1 MNTKRVELLAQEID
15 RQLINTTEGH
25 CARVDYLERSEATAL
40 CHYLVQAHT
49 GEDIA
54 FRILT
59 VRDSSNQRDAM
70 SLSTDEAIEIRNR
83 KHGRLC
89 LFVPSDLVDAAYSS
103 LANSFALIDG
113 RKLHESVLKHVRKV
127 LPDEAQKVLQAV
139 MRGTLKASYDQR
151 LDFALAAQELAQHG
165 ELAKLG
171 LELWRVGL
179 IADACP
185 DFVENLKSNQAS
197 TTELAHPS
205 RITAMARERIQGLK
219 VDRATAKALGLFFR
233 GRSMNNVLAWSR
245 ELASEQLTFDRW
257 IFPDRDRSNIR
268 SVIVQPFVN
277 PNGVVEKFCKL
288 EQPDEK
294 DGYLKASC
302 GPKRTMV
309 VKWKCDP
316 PQPDNLSSW
325 SIRILPSD
333 GVNENDLDEESDFV
347 EPGIPRVPG
356 HRRSV
361 TIKLD
366 IENEEIPT
374 CPVRVRVTPLDA
386 AGNEIINN
394 ETEIP
399 VFDRSYEFFMFKETE
414 SALPS
419 QEREK
424 RITVPTIAYGQ
435 LEIAMSMHENTLEDV
450 RTEWSE
456 KEIHYFSLF
465 FPGRGMLTIAL
476 SKMLV
481 ELEKQVRDEPRQR
494 ASYVLSRDEVQP
506 VTVDDC
512 VSFPLQIG
520 QPEMW
525 SAFLKARET
534 FFSRL
539 KKTSPRDLIETADWT
554 PELAGVALRYAQ
566 SYHELLDS
574 LVTNGCERSEILQAL
589 SLDTL
594 LVRVSGGGNSLEE
607 ALVVLPTHPF
617 RVAWY
622 ANYTQLLRNW
632 EAQLLKYSA
641 RKRKSAIDMQALRLL
656 EPINLPAFLYHP
668 VSNESFVFFQ
678 NLNFFHG
685 ITLPAGVGDPHRRFN
700 DIAVILGLGYE
711 QATMGDIRPHQLKDH
726 LKRFH
731 SMHHYVNT
739 LVSTLINPDRGTFF
753 GEAVQQFLSEQDIT
767 EEAEE
772 AFPVSTFQ
780 VHAFV
785 QDEHKRALN
794 ALTEVRRQ
802 IEQQNLG
809 ASDYLLPA
817 FSTSV
822 YPLSQLEQAQPP
834 EAHIAIVTDFT
845 QPRVAYR
852 PISQDSSNVTS
863 GNALYGLI
871 TRFVSHFTADEEGLH
886 WVHRIIPESVKKI
899 EHPAGNRYN
908 ETLTELHDAF
918 LDACG
923 YFATQQSDVRPILE
937 VRLDR
942 ERRDLLERLHTNTNW
957 VVTLDRFFTLDYY
970 DSPHHHSLDSVARKY
985 VLDYAPETIEG
996 LGHRMMVTTAWH
1008 EEIET
1013 LLGQAMK
1020 DLGFANIEQSVSRL
1034 LHYLKTVSG
1043 RLALQALES
1052 PTSAAAA
1059 VGLGTV
1065 TAWLERKGY
1074 LRQAVLVPVDSYPR
1088 LFSQEGTGKPLR
1100 GERRCDMV
1108 LISFRRNIFDATFI
1122 EVKWRRGQI
1131 PVLQELAE
1139 DMALQMEGSA
1149 QAMRRRFFGK
1159 GDEECIDK
1167 ALQLAYLA
1175 NVIRFYFERSR
1186 RYKLFDPAAEQAFI
1200 EQLAKLE
1207 KSGMEFRPNFEG
1219 YIVSLEGER
1228 RKPLFVETQTEK
1240 AKIHVLTAQDL
1251 DEATEFSPLQ
1261 MYSVQSKE
1269 LVPIEVEEDQLSNT
1283 SAEEEDSES
1292 SPAGELSAMELGE
1305 SISYQVE
1312 ELVTHPANDTSNIEQ
1327 AFSPVGEIVI
1337 PLGEVSGEPVE
1348 WTPAIA
1354 GSPHLFILGIP
1365 GQGKSWTIT
1374 RILKE
1379 LGKQHVPSLVLDFHG
1394 QFADPESPFEGMIRP
1409 LLVDAAQGLPFSPF
1423 ECTREPG
1430 AGGWKAASYALAEIF
1445 AYVTKMGQMQRDIIY
1460 TAIQDAY
1467 KAHGFADEDAIGLEY
1482 PTSEEVLRRIRQ
1494 EEQMRHVNNVSARC
1508 RPLLEMDL
1516 FRPIEQASDL
1526 LSSIRAGVVI
1536 DLHNLYSEE
1545 LQLAAGAFVLRKLYR
1560 DMFRWGY
1567 ADRLRLVIVLDEAHR
1582 LARDVTLPK
1591 IMKEGR
1597 KFGIAVVVAS
1607 QGMNDFHQD
1616 ILGNAGTK
1624 VIFRMNYPDSKKVSG
1639 FIRGRQGQDLSDRI
1653 SQLPV
1658 GSAYVQTSDMP
1669 YGEIVQMYPL
1679 N

>member
-1 MNTKRVELLAQEID
+1 MNTRRIELLAQEID
-15 RQLINTTEGH
+15 RQLRDTTEGH

-40 CHYLVQAHT
+40 CRYLAQAHAE
-49 GEDIA
+49 EDIA

-59 VRDSSNQRDAM
+59 VRDSSNQRDAI
-70 SLSTDEAIEIRNR
+70 SLTTDEAIEIRNR

-113 RKLHESVLKHVRKV
+113 RELHETALKHVMRF

-139 MRGTLKASYDQR
+139 RRGTLKASYDQR
-151 LDFALAAQELAQHG
+151 LDFGLAAQELAQHG

-205 RITAMARERIQGLK
+205 RISAMARERIQSLK
-219 VDRATAKALGLFFR
+219 VDKATAKALGLFFR
-233 GRSMNNVLAWSR
+233 GRAMNNVLAWSH
-245 ELASEQLTFDRW
+245 ELASEELTFDRW
-257 IFPDRDRSNIR
+257 IFPERDRSNIR
-268 SVIVQPFVN
+268 SVTVQPFAN
-277 PNGVVEKFCKL
+277 TNGVVERFCKL
-288 EQPDEK
+288 EQPDGK

-316 PQPDNLSSW
+316 AQPDNLSSW

-333 GVNENDLDEESDFV
+333 SVKENELDEESDFV
-347 EPGIPRVPG
+347 EPSIPRVPG

-366 IENEEIPT
+366 IEKEEIPT
-374 CPVRVRVTPLDA
+374 YPVRVRVTPLDA

-394 ETEIP
+394 ETELP
-399 VFDRSYEFFMFKETE
+399 VFDRSHEFFMFEE
-414 SALPS
+414 IASAIPS

-435 LEIAMSMHENTLEDV
+435 IEIAMSMHESTLEDV

-456 KEIHYFSLF
+456 KEIHYFSLA
-465 FPGRGMLTIAL
+465 FPGRGMLTIGL

-481 ELEKQVRDEPRQR
+481 ELEKQVRDEPRDKGC
-494 ASYVLSRDEVQP
+494 YVLSRDEVQP

-512 VSFPLQIG
+512 VSFPLLIG
-520 QPEMW
+520 QQETW
-525 SAFLKARET
+525 SAFLKSRET

-539 KKTSPRDLIETADWT
+539 KKSSPRDLIETADWT

-566 SYHELLDS
+566 SYRELLDS
-574 LVTNGCERSEILQAL
+574 LVSNGCVRAEILQAL

-594 LVRVSGGGNSLEE
+594 LVRMSGGGNSLEE
-607 ALVVLPTHPF
+607 ALVILPTHPF

-632 EAQLLKYSA
+632 EAQLLKYPSK
-641 RKRKSAIDMQALRLL
+641 KRKATIDMQALRLL
-656 EPINLPAFLYHP
+656 EPINVPAFLYHP
-668 VSNESFVFFQ
+668 VSAESFVFFQ

-685 ITLPAGVGDPHRRFN
+685 IALPAGVGDPHHRFN
-700 DIAVILGLGYE
+700 DLAIIMGLSHE

-726 LKRFH
+726 LYRFQ
-731 SMHHYVNT
+731 SMHPYVNT

-753 GEAVQQFLSEQDIT
+753 GRAVQQLLAEQLVDEETQEEFPLS
-767 EEAEE
+767 
-772 AFPVSTFQ
+772 SFQ

-845 QPRVAYR
+845 QPKVAYR

-871 TRFVSHFTADEEGLH
+871 TRFVSHFTADEDGLH

-908 ETLTELHDAF
+908 EILTDLHDAF

-923 YFATQQSDVRPILE
+923 YLATQQPDVRPILE

-957 VVTLDRFFTLDYY
+957 VITLDRFFTLDYY

-1013 LLGQAMK
+1013 LLGEAMK

-1131 PVLQELAE
+1131 PLLQELAE

-1149 QAMRRRFFGK
+1149 QAMRSRFF
-1159 GDEECIDK
+1159 DEERIDN
-1167 ALQLAYLA
+1167 ALQRAYLA
-1175 NVIRFYFERSR
+1175 NVLRFYFERSR

-1207 KSGMEFRPNFEG
+1207 KSGMDFRPNYEG

-1228 RKPLFVETQTEK
+1228 RKPLFSETQTER

-1261 MYSVQSKE
+1261 MYSVQSRE
-1269 LVPIEVEEDQLSNT
+1269 PVSMEVEEDQLSDID
-1283 SAEEEDSES
+1283 AEEEDEES
-1292 SPAGELSAMELGE
+1292 SPDGVLNATKLGE
-1305 SISYQVE
+1305 SISQQDE
-1312 ELVTHPANDTSNIEQ
+1312 EFITNPDNDNAGLEQ
-1327 AFSPVGEIVI
+1327 SLSPVGRIVI
-1337 PLGEVSGEPVE
+1337 PLGEASGEPVA

-1365 GQGKSWTIT
+1365 GQGKSWTIS

-1379 LGKQHVPSLVLDFHG
+1379 LGEQHVPSLVLDFHG
-1394 QFADPESPFEGMIRP
+1394 QFADPKSPFVQMIHP
-1409 LLVDAAQGLPFSPF
+1409 SIIDAAQGLPFSPF
-1423 ECTREPG
+1423 ECTHEPG

-1445 AYVTKMGQMQRDIIY
+1445 AYVTRMGQMQRDIIY
-1460 TAIQDAY
+1460 IALQDAY
-1467 KAHGFADEDAIGLEY
+1467 KARGFADEDAVGLEY
-1482 PTSEEVLRRIRQ
+1482 PTPEEVLRRIRQ
-1494 EEQMRHVNNVSARC
+1494 EEQARHVNNVSARC

-1516 FRPIEQASDL
+1516 FHPVEQAPDL
-1526 LSSIRAGVVI
+1526 LSSIRAGMVI

-1567 ADRLRLVIVLDEAHR
+1567 AERLRLVIVLDEAHR

-1624 VIFRMNYPDSKKVSG
+1624 IIFRMNFPDSKKVSG
-1639 FIRGRQGQDLSDRI
+1639 FIRGRQGHDLSARI
-1653 SQLPV
+1653 EQLPV
-1658 GSAYVQTSDMP
+1658 GSAYVQTPDMP

-1679 N
+1679 NY

>member
-1 MNTKRVELLAQEID
+1 MSTKRIELLAKEVEK
-15 RQLINTTEGH
+15 QLRDTTEGH

-40 CHYLVQAHT
+40 CHHLRQAHE

-54 FRILT
+54 FRLLA
-59 VRDSSNQRDAM
+59 VRDSSSQRDAIF
-70 SLSTDEAIEIRNR
+70 LTTDEAIEIRNR

-89 LFVPSDLVDAAYSS
+89 LFIPSDLVDAAYSS
-103 LANSFALIDG
+103 LANPFALIDG
-113 RKLHESVLKHVRKV
+113 RKLHEAALKYVTRT
-127 LPDEAQKVLQAV
+127 LPDEAQRVLQV
-139 MRGTLKASYDQR
+139 VKRGRLQASYDQR
-151 LDFALAAQELAQHG
+151 LDFALVAQELAQQG
-165 ELAKLG
+165 EIAKLG

-179 IADACP
+179 IADASP
-185 DFVENLKSNQAS
+185 DFVVNLKSNQVS
-197 TTELAHPS
+197 TTELAHPA
-205 RITAMARERIQGLK
+205 RISAMARERIQGLK
-219 VDRATAKALGLFFR
+219 VDKTTAKALGLFFR
-233 GRSMNNVLAWSR
+233 GRAMNNVPVWSR

-257 IFPDRDRSNIR
+257 VFPEQDRSNIR
-268 SVIVQPFVN
+268 AVAVQPFVN
-277 PNGVVEKFCKL
+277 PNGVVERFCKL
-288 EQPDEK
+288 EQPDGK

-302 GPKRTMV
+302 GSKRTMV

-316 PQPDNLSSW
+316 IQPDNLSSW
-325 SIRILPSD
+325 SVRILPSD
-333 GVNENDLDEESDFV
+333 EVGDNELDEENDFI
-347 EPGIPRVPG
+347 EPSIPRVPG

-366 IENEEIPT
+366 IVKEEIPA
-374 CPVRVRVTPLDA
+374 CPVRVRVAPLDA
-386 AGNEIINN
+386 AGNEIIEN
-394 ETEIP
+394 EMGKA
-399 VFDRSYEFFMFKETE
+399 VCGVSNEFFMQEEIT
-414 SALPS
+414 SSIPRY
-419 QEREK
+419 EREK
-424 RITVPTIAYGQ
+424 RMTVPTIAYGQ
-435 LEIAMSMHENTLEDV
+435 LEIAMSTHENSLEDV

-456 KEIHYFSLF
+456 KDIHYFSLS
-465 FPGRGMLTIAL
+465 FPGRGMLTIGL
-476 SKMLV
+476 SKLLV
-481 ELEKQVRDEPRQR
+481 ELEKQIRDEPRER
-494 ASYVLSRDEVQP
+494 GYYVLSKDEVLP
-506 VTVDDC
+506 VTMDDC
-512 VSFPLQIG
+512 ISFPLQIR
-520 QPEMW
+520 QPEIW
-525 SAFLKARET
+525 AAFLKARET

-539 KKTSPRDLIETADWT
+539 RKSSPRDLIETADWT

-566 SYHELLDS
+566 SYRELLDS
-574 LVTNGCERSEILQAL
+574 LVPHDCERAEILLAL

-594 LVRVSGGGNSLEE
+594 LVRLAAGGNASEE
-607 ALVVLPTHPF
+607 ALVILPTHPF

-632 EAQLLKYSA
+632 EAQLLKYPA
-641 RKRKSAIDMQALRLL
+641 KKRRSAIDMQALRLL
-656 EPINLPAFLYHP
+656 EPINVPAFLYHP
-668 VSNESFVFFQ
+668 VSPESFVFFQ

-685 ITLPAGVGDPHRRFN
+685 IALPAAVGDPHRRFHEL
-700 DIAVILGLGYE
+700 AVILGLGQE

-726 LKRFH
+726 LKRFQ
-731 SMHHYVNT
+731 SMHPYVNT
-739 LVSTLINPDRGTFF
+739 LVSTLINPDRGAFY
-753 GEAVQQFLSEQDIT
+753 GEAVQQLLSEQST
-767 EEAEE
+767 LEETEE
-772 AFPVSTFQ
+772 AFPISNFQ
-780 VHAFV
+780 VQAFV
-785 QDEHKRALN
+785 PDEHRRSLN

-802 IEQQNLG
+802 VEQQNLN

-822 YPLSQLEQAQPP
+822 YPMSQLEEMHAP
-834 EAHIAIVTDFT
+834 EAHIAVVTDFT
-845 QPRVAYR
+845 QPKVVYR
-852 PISQDSSNVTS
+852 PNAQDSSHVTS

-871 TRFVSHFTADEEGLH
+871 TRFVSQFSADEDGLH
-886 WVHRIIPESVKKI
+886 WVHRIIPESIKKI
-899 EHPAGNRYN
+899 EHPAGNKYN
-908 ETLTELHDAF
+908 EILTDLHDAF

-923 YFATQQSDVRPILE
+923 YFASQQLDVRPILE
-937 VRLDR
+937 VRLDKD
-942 ERRDLLERLHTNTNW
+942 RRDLLERLHTNTNW
-957 VVTLDRFFTLDYY
+957 VITLDRFFTLDYY

-1013 LLGQAMK
+1013 LLSQSMK
-1020 DLGFANIEQSVSRL
+1020 DLGFANVEQSVSRL

-1052 PTSAAAA
+1052 PASAAAA

-1065 TAWLERKGY
+1065 TAWLERKGA

-1131 PVLQELAE
+1131 PLLQELAE

-1149 QAMRRRFFGK
+1149 QAMRRRFF
-1159 GDEECIDK
+1159 DEQRIDN
-1167 ALQLAYLA
+1167 ALQRAYLA
-1175 NVIRFYFERSR
+1175 NVLRFYFERSR
-1186 RYKLFDPAAEQAFI
+1186 RYKLFEPAAEQTFI

-1207 KSGMEFRPNFEG
+1207 KSGMDFRPNYEG
-1219 YIVSLEGER
+1219 YIVSLEGEQ

-1251 DEATEFSPLQ
+1251 DEATAFSPLQ
-1261 MYSVQSKE
+1261 IYSVQSKE
-1269 LVPIEVEEDQLSNT
+1269 GAFQAVDEGRVSSVDVEPEED
-1283 SAEEEDSES
+1283 ES
-1292 SPAGELSAMELGE
+1292 SQEGGLDTASFDETLVRQNKSFLPSSENDTDAVERPSSPLGE
-1305 SISYQVE
+1305 V
-1312 ELVTHPANDTSNIEQ
+1312 
-1327 AFSPVGEIVI
+1327 VI
-1337 PLGEVSGEPVE
+1337 PLGETSGEPVE
-1348 WTPAIA
+1348 WMPAIA

-1365 GQGKSWTIT
+1365 GQGKSWIIT
-1374 RILKE
+1374 RILRE

-1394 QFADPESPFEGMIRP
+1394 QFADPESPFVRMIRP
-1409 LLVDAAQGLPFSPF
+1409 LIVDAAQGLPFSPF
-1423 ECTREPG
+1423 ECTREAG
-1430 AGGWKAASYALAEIF
+1430 AGGWKATSYALAEIF

-1460 TAIQDAY
+1460 VALQDAY
-1467 KAHGFADEDAIGLEY
+1467 KAHGFDDEDDGIQSGY

-1494 EEQMRHVNNVSARC
+1494 EEQARHVNNVSARC

-1516 FRPIEQASDL
+1516 FQPVEQATDL
-1526 LSSIRAGVVI
+1526 LTSIRGGMVI
-1536 DLHNLYSEE
+1536 DLHNLYAEE

-1567 ADRLRLVIVLDEAHR
+1567 AERLRLVIVLDEAHR

-1607 QGMNDFHQD
+1607 QGMNDFHPD

-1639 FIRGRQGQDLSDRI
+1639 FIRGRQGHDLSDRI
-1653 SQLPV
+1653 SQLQV
-1658 GSAYVQTSDMP
+1658 GSAYVQTPDMP

-1679 N
+1679 D